1 LSSRAY
7 PDGVKPVAVVVP
19 GSAHRRTRE
28 RLVRDAERV
37 AAATEAPVVVFSGL
51 GEAEH
56 MRALWRGPNVE
67 LVVEGAATST
77 VENAVRT
84 LPLLVEREV
93 RAAFVVCAPAHVFRA
108 RWIFRRIYGAHG
120 IAVQFRVARV
130 APTPGAIAW
139 ELAAATVARRQ
150 VRGTRDR

>member
-1 LSSRAY
+1 MNLLAI
-7 PDGVKPVAVVVP
+7 VVP

-28 RLVRDAERV
+28 RLVRDAERA
-37 AAATEAPVVVFSGL
+37 AAATGARVVVFSGL

-56 MRALWRGPNVE
+56 MRELWRGPDVE
-67 LVVEGAATST
+67 LVTEGAATST

-84 LPLLVEREV
+84 LPLLVERQV
-93 RAAFVVCAPAHVFRA
+93 AAAIVVCAPAHFLRA

-120 IAVQFRVARV
+120 ITVEVRVGRV

-150 VRGTRDR
+150 VREARDR